1 MNTFKRKALFTAV
14 LAGLGTAGT
23 AEAVYLNPNNTG
35 QVLVFPYY
43 TVQRVNNNAFNT
55 YLSVVNTTT
64 RAKAVKVRIL
74 EGKTSSE
81 VLDFNLFLSPN
92 DMWTAVIEATDGT
105 DTSPGSIRTA
115 DVSCTN
121 PVGRL
126 RNTTPG
132 SGEPFRNFV
141 LIENVGGV
149 GLPGTGVERT
159 REGYVE
165 MIEMGVLTGAWA
177 AAVTHS
183 DGVPEDCSVVQ
194 SNALTPSSIEAPTG
208 GLVGTGTL
216 INVNNGQD
224 MTYKAD
230 ALEAFRDAPA
240 YSPPAALSPALVDA
254 SPAVSV
260 VVNAGGLAAG
270 AGPGLSSTAIT
281 AYRTTFIAASG
292 VAAGARAVA
301 SVFMHTNVIN
311 EFILDPG
318 TASNTD
324 WVITQPLKHPYFV
337 TNATARQPY
346 SNVLTS
352 SGACEGISFTFFD
365 REERSAT
372 AGGSDFS
379 PPGVVPASTL
389 CWESTVLSI
398 RNNPPPV
405 PNNQPTDTSI
415 SGVLGS
421 RNTRTVTV
429 QDFQSGWANLSF
441 TGPGATSS
449 LVGGLG
455 GTGER
460 VNLTGIGPAAI
471 TGAGAVTFFG
481 LPVTGFAV
489 RTFANGTLT
498 CGTGACQGNY
508 GGLFRHSY
516 LNLITP

>member
-1 MNTFKRKALFTAV
+1 
-14 LAGLGTAGT
+14 
-23 AEAVYLNPNNTG
+23 
-35 QVLVFPYY
+35 
-43 TVQRVNNNAFNT
+43 
-55 YLSVVNTTT
+55 
-64 RAKAVKVRIL
+64 
-74 EGKTSSE
+74 
-81 VLDFNLFLSPN
+81 
-92 DMWTAVIEATDGT
+92 
-105 DTSPGSIRTA
+105 
-115 DVSCTN
+115 
-121 PVGRL
+121 
-126 RNTTPG
+126 
-132 SGEPFRNFV
+132 V
-141 LIENVGGV
+141 LIENVCGV

-352 SGACEGISFTFFD
+352 SGACEGIAFTYFN
-365 REERSAT
+365 REEQSAA

-379 PPGVVPASTL
+379 PPGVVPSASL

-398 RNNPPPV
+398 RNSPAV
-405 PNNQPTDTSI
+405 AGQPTDASI

-429 QDFQSGWANLSF
+429 QNFPNGWANLSF
-441 TGPGATSS
+441 TGPGATG
-449 LVGGLG
+449 VGGPGGLG
-455 GTGER
+455 GTAE
-460 VNLTGIGPAAI
+460 VFDADTSTAFVPALT
-471 TGAGAVTFFG
+471 AGVAVTFFG

-489 RTFANGTLT
+489 RTFSNGTLT

-516 LNLITP
+516 MNRITP